1 VENRIEQLLQ
11 FHNETPDDPF
21 LAYALANAY
30 KKQEDYVKAVGY
42 YEVLFEQHPE
52 YEGTYLHFAQLKTQL
67 DDFDKADKIYQK
79 GIEILTKLNDIKNL
93 AELQTAY
100 ETFKQNYLLN

>member
-1 VENRIEQLLQ
+1 LN
-11 FHNETPDDPF
+11 
-21 LAYALANAY
+21 
-30 KKQEDYVKAVGY
+30 
-42 YEVLFEQHPE
+42 
-52 YEGTYLHFAQLKTQL
+52 
-67 DDFDKADKIYQK
+67 DFDKAEKIYQK